1 MTNKELIEKRIPYP
15 LSEMVMRNGVRS
27 WGEQWLDLNT
37 DETFAHSL
45 LLGAFTFSNT
55 PEGHMFWYNLKDKL
69 KAKNL

>member
-1 MTNKELIEKRIPYP
+1 
-15 LSEMVMRNGVRS
+15 MVMRNGVRS